1 MHLQNKLQVYVL
13 FGDFLPFLRSQITNL
28 MSVDSQR
35 FKETVPSVNFL
46 WSAPVQFAL
55 GTYFLYD
62 LVGVSAFAGLSVL
75 LLCLPANLLSA
86 RCVCEN
92 QQIALFRHV
101 AKISATALICGLYI
115 SPRSLWNQLHTHILE
130 GYTNCLSLLIRPYHS
145 SSYLWAHT
153 AF

>member
-1 MHLQNKLQVYVL
+1 
-13 FGDFLPFLRSQITNL
+13 

-86 RCVCEN
+86 RCVC
-92 QQIALFRHV
+92 V
-101 AKISATALICGLYI
+101 
-115 SPRSLWNQLHTHILE
+115 SPSV
-130 GYTNCLSLLIRPYHS
+130 CVCV
-145 SSYLWAHT
+145 
-153 AF
+153 

>member
-1 MHLQNKLQVYVL
+1 
-13 FGDFLPFLRSQITNL
+13 

-75 LLCLPANLLSA
+75 LLCVPVNLASA
-86 RCVCEN
+86 MYV
-92 QQIALFRHV
+92 V
-101 AKISATALICGLYI
+101 ARYVLYI
-115 SPRSLWNQLHTHILE
+115 QLAAASF
-130 GYTNCLSLLIRPYHS
+130 NP
-145 SSYLWAHT
+145 
-153 AF
+153 

>member
-1 MHLQNKLQVYVL
+1 
-13 FGDFLPFLRSQITNL
+13 

-86 RCVCEN
+86 RCEN
-92 QQIALFRHV
+92 QQISLFIHV
-101 AKISATALICGLYI
+101 AKMNSNGFLCVKSRVMSKL
-115 SPRSLWNQLHTHILE
+115 
-130 GYTNCLSLLIRPYHS
+130 
-145 SSYLWAHT
+145 
-153 AF
+153 